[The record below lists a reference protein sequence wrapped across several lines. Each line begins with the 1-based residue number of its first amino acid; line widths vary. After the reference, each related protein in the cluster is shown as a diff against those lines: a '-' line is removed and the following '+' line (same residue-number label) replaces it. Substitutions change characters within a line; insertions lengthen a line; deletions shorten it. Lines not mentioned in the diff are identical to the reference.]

1 MKIRDADLQDFK
13 FIPPLLKELGYQPGA
28 SLERTFTEILSSS
41 CMGVLLAEDDQGTV
55 QGFLSW
61 SFKPQ
66 LRFDGPS
73 LEMDEF
79 VVSSKARSQGAG
91 ALLVEALKE
100 RATAWGC
107 SRIIVSTNR
116 DRESYQRDFY
126 RKNGFTETHSA
137 IFKVQLK

>member
-13 FIPPLLKELGYQPGA
+13 FIPPLLKELGYEPGA
-28 SLERTFTEILSSS
+28 SLERTFIEILSSS
-41 CMGVLLAEDDQGTV
+41 NMGILLAENNKGKV

-61 SFKPQ
+61 SLKPQ
-66 LRFDGPS
+66 LRFEGAS

-79 VVSSKARSQGAG
+79 VVSAQTRGQGAG
-91 ALLVEALKE
+91 ALLVKALRE

-116 DRESYQRDFY
+116 DRESYQREFY
-126 RKNGFTETHSA
+126 GKNGFTETNSA
-137 IFKVQLK
+137 ILKIQLK